1 MKINSNT
8 LQLAYQEAIQF
19 AKMHYENFPVVSFLI
34 QKKLRK
40 HIAII
45 YWFARTADD
54 IADEGSLSL
63 EQRLEEL
70 ARLEKRLQNLLNGIY
85 TDKFDFALAETIK
98 ENKLTP
104 LLFFKLLKAFRSDIL
119 FKPFNEMQNVIG
131 YCENSANPIG
141 RLILELH
148 DIRDPKAML
157 LSDSICTALQ
167 LTNFYQDFKVDI
179 QKGRNYIPLN
189 DLHKFGLNESNFTDP
204 SLRSKLCHL
213 MKYQIE
219 RVRNL
224 FSEGEALLNYLPRK
238 LKIEIA
244 WTILGGRAILDKIE
258 ATRYNVLVTR
268 PSLKKYEMIS
278 LLIKSYSYAK
288 RFS

>member
-1 MKINSNT
+1 MKTNSNT
-8 LQLAYQEAIQF
+8 LHLAYEEAIKF
-19 AKMHYENFPVVSFLI
+19 ARKHYENFPVVSFLI

-54 IADEGSLSL
+54 IADEGDLSL
-63 EQRLEEL
+63 EQRLEQL
-70 ARLEKRLQNLLNGIY
+70 TRLEKRLQNLLNGIY
-85 TDKFDFALAETIK
+85 ADKFDYALAETIK
-98 ENKLTP
+98 ENKLSNI
-104 LLFFKLLKAFRSDIL
+104 LFFKLLKAFRSDIL
-119 FKPFNEMQNVIG
+119 FKNFQEFQNVIG
-131 YCENSANPIG
+131 YCDNSANPIG

-157 LSDSICTALQ
+157 LSDCICTALQ

-189 DLHKFGLNESNFTDP
+189 DLAKFGLNENNFTDP
-204 SLRSKLCHL
+204 VLRNKLCEV

-219 RVRNL
+219 RTENL
-224 FSEGEALLNYLPRK
+224 FSDGEELLKYLPKK
-238 LKIEIA
+238 LRIEIA
-244 WTILGGRAILDKIE
+244 WTILGGRKILEKLKT
-258 ATRYNVLVTR
+258 AKCNVLKER

-278 LLIKSYSYAK
+278 LLIESYSYAK

>member
-1 MKINSNT
+1 MKTNSNT
-8 LQLAYQEAIQF
+8 LHLAYEEAIQF
-19 AKMHYENFPVVSFLI
+19 ARKHYENFPVVSFLI

-54 IADEGSLSL
+54 IADEGDLSL
-63 EQRLEEL
+63 EQRLEQL

-85 TDKFDFALAETIK
+85 ADKFDYALAETIK
-98 ENKLTP
+98 ENKLSNI
-104 LLFFKLLKAFRSDIL
+104 LFFKLLKAFRSDIL
-119 FKPFNEMQNVIG
+119 FKNFQEFQNVIG
-131 YCENSANPIG
+131 YCDNSANPIG

-179 QKGRNYIPLN
+179 QKGRNYIPLS
-189 DLHKFGLNESNFTDP
+189 DLTKFGLNENNFTDP
-204 SLRSKLCHL
+204 TLRSKLCEV

-219 RVRNL
+219 RAKNL
-224 FSEGEALLNYLPRK
+224 FIEGEALLNYLPKR

-244 WTILGGRAILDKIE
+244 WTILGGRTILEKIE
-258 ATRYNVLVTR
+258 ATRCNVFKNR
-268 PSLKKYEMIS
+268 PSLKKYEMIT

>member
-1 MKINSNT
+1 MKINPNT
-8 LQLAYQEAIQF
+8 LQLAYKEAIQF
-19 AKMHYENFPVVSFLI
+19 ARKHYENFPVVSFLI

-54 IADEGSLSL
+54 IADEGSISL
-63 EQRLEEL
+63 EQRLEQL
-70 ARLEKRLQNLLNGIY
+70 ARFEKRLQNLLNGIY
-85 TDKFDFALAETIK
+85 ADKFDYALAETIK

-119 FKPFNEMQNVIG
+119 FKPFNEFQNVIG

-179 QKGRNYIPLN
+179 QKGRNYIPLS
-189 DLHKFGLNESNFTDP
+189 DLHKFGLNENNFTEP
-204 SLRSKLCHL
+204 ALRSKLCEV

-219 RVRNL
+219 RVKNL
-224 FSEGEALLNYLPRK
+224 FSEGEALLNFLPKK

-244 WTILGGRAILDKIE
+244 WTILGGRAVLTKIE

-278 LLIKSYSYAK
+278 LLIKSYGYAK